1 MKIKFLQG
9 ISGPEWSFAPND
21 VVDVVNMA
29 EAKRLIE
36 AGIAAPEKKRPATA
50 TIKAAESR

>member
-21 VVDVVNMA
+21 VVNVVNMA
-29 EAKRLIE
+29 EAKRLIK